1 MPCSLLPLTVQKLSE
16 CDCDKFL
23 LAMTW
28 ELAQDFYG
36 AEEPFHWLTELSDEA
51 WLWLEASSQI
61 PPQAQ
66 EFARRWRGRLIEGAM
81 AKLAQEGFNP
91 PTENALR
98 AALRSGNL
106 HLQCAAAVLVGAQR
120 LTSLIPDLLEAAQ
133 EQSSFCLQLEVLWA
147 LTEMPDSRALN
158 FLCRNLHRPEWRT
171 FFKVRVVRALGQIGG
186 PQAVEH
192 LIAALHKGDEK
203 VRRAAAK
210 ELGFLKDVRA
220 IPPLI
225 RALKYDT
232 RIRDA
237 VAEALLSF
245 GELAIPPL
253 IAALDD
259 RYHHEEMK
267 EVLAGFGEVV
277 VMPLI
282 EALQRGSEAVREG
295 AAKVLGEI
303 KDVRAIKPL
312 IKALG
317 DFAIHESVIDALV
330 SIGEP
335 DIWASLPFFGARQ
348 GKASPVSWKV

>member
-1 MPCSLLPLTVQKLSE
+1 
-16 CDCDKFL
+16 
-23 LAMTW
+23 
-28 ELAQDFYG
+28 
-36 AEEPFHWLTELSDEA
+36 
-51 WLWLEASSQI
+51 
-61 PPQAQ
+61 
-66 EFARRWRGRLIEGAM
+66 
-81 AKLAQEGFNP
+81 
-91 PTENALR
+91 
-98 AALRSGNL
+98 
-106 HLQCAAAVLVGAQR
+106 
-120 LTSLIPDLLEAAQ
+120 
-133 EQSSFCLQLEVLWA
+133 
-147 LTEMPDSRALN
+147 ALN
-158 FLCRNLHRPEWRT
+158 FFHQNLHRAELRT
-171 FFKVRVVRALGQIGG
+171 FFEVRVVRALGQIGG
-186 PQAVEH
+186 SQAVEH